1 MTPRHLKVG
10 YRRRKRIKKA
20 MRYLL
25 NPFVWCFTALP
36 VIALL
41 QIIKQPTPI
50 WQYLIGLPLALLLFS
65 CMLGGFIGLI
75 DGETIFI
82 ISEKPIV
89 DLQNSSLDVG
99 KLIAQNIEVIDQIL
113 SKKNLQMLSSF
124 CEPKV
129 SSVWYETYAGIKIFS
144 EIIDFAEEIADVSL
158 GKSNNL
164 LKKKFKD
171 EIIRESQILLKSLEE
186 IDEKKYRFRIY
197 LHETIGGGNITSF
210 TWLYNDG
217 YSLPRPKG

>member
-10 YRRRKRIKKA
+10 SRRRKRIKKG

-25 NPFVWCFTALP
+25 NPFVWFFTALP

-50 WQYLIGLPLALLLFS
+50 WQYLIGLPLALLLLS
-65 CMLGGFIGLI
+65 CMVGGFIGLF

-89 DLQNSSLDVG
+89 DLKNSSLSEG
-99 KLIAQNIEVIDQIL
+99 KLIAKNIEVIDQLL

-124 CEPKV
+124 WEPKV
-129 SSVWYETYAGIKIFS
+129 SSVWYEPYAGIEIFS
-144 EIIDFAEEIADVSL
+144 AIIDR
-158 GKSNNL
+158 
-164 LKKKFKD
+164 KF
-171 EIIRESQILLKSLEE
+171 
-186 IDEKKYRFRIY
+186 
-197 LHETIGGGNITSF
+197 
-210 TWLYNDG
+210 
-217 YSLPRPKG
+217 

>member
-10 YRRRKRIKKA
+10 SRRRKRIKKG

-25 NPFVWCFTALP
+25 NPFVWFFTALP

-50 WQYLIGLPLALLLFS
+50 WQYLIGLPLALLLLS
-65 CMLGGFIGLI
+65 CMVGGFIGLF

-89 DLQNSSLDVG
+89 DLKNSSLSEG
-99 KLIAQNIEVIDQIL
+99 KFIAKNIEVIDQLL

-124 CEPKV
+124 WEPKV
-129 SSVWYETYAGIKIFS
+129 SSVWYEPYAGIKIFS
-144 EIIDFAEEIADVSL
+144 AIIDSAEEIADVSL

-164 LKKKFKD
+164 LKKKLKD

-186 IDEKKYRFRIY
+186 IDEKKFRFRIY
-197 LHETIGGGNITSF
+197 LHETISGGNITSYN
-210 TWLYNDG
+210 WLHNDG
-217 YSLPRPKG
+217 YSLPRPKW